1 LFKEENA
8 YYEVVEISVVH
19 TNYIFVTGGVISGI
33 GKGITAASIGKI
45 LQARGYRVTAVKI
58 DPYLNWDAGT
68 LRPTEHGEVWVT
80 EDAGEIDQDL
90 GHYERFLDINI
101 PKKNNITTGQI
112 YGTVIERE
120 RKGEYLGKTV
130 EVIPHITDEV
140 KRRIRA
146 AAEEAQAD
154 FTIVEIGGTVGEYQ
168 SEIYYMA
175 ARLMKAEGEKVLFI
189 HVAYLPIPKHLGE
202 MKTKPVQQSVER
214 LGELGIQPD
223 FIICR
228 AEGFIDDVRKE
239 KISMFC
245 NVPKDHI
252 ISNPDLE
259 NVYELPLIFE
269 EQNLGSKIL
278 EKLGMEQRKP
288 DLEEWKRFVNAL
300 NNATNR
306 VEIGIVGKYF
316 ETGEYRL
323 PDAYISVIEA
333 VKHACA
339 ANFLKPVF
347 KFIDSTDFE
356 RDSGKLS
363 IIDEL
368 DGVIVPGG
376 FGTRGI
382 EGKIATIRY
391 ARENGKPFLGLCLGL
406 QLAVVEYARNVIGL
420 EGANSTEFDPDTPH
434 PVIDILPEQ
443 KEILKESRYGASMR
457 LGAYPAVLKPNT
469 LVSRLYGNA
478 SVVYE
483 RHRHRYE
490 VNPKYHKILQE
501 HGMVFSGVSPDGR
514 LVEFIELSD
523 HPFFVATQA
532 HPEFK
537 SRPLKPAPL
546 FKGFIEVC
554 VKTS

>member
-1 LFKEENA
+1 M
-8 YYEVVEISVVH
+8 H

-120 RKGEYLGKTV
+120 RRGEYLGKTV

-146 AAEEAQAD
+146 AAEGAQAD
-154 FTIVEIGGTVGEYQ
+154 FAIVEIGGTVGEYQ

-175 ARLMKAEGEKVLFI
+175 ARLMKAEGEKVVFI
-189 HVAYLPIPKHLGE
+189 HVAYLPVPKHLGE

-239 KISMFC
+239 KISIFC
-245 NVPKDHI
+245 NVSKDHI

-278 EKLGMEQRKP
+278 EKFGMEQRKP
-288 DLEEWKRFVNAL
+288 KLSDWKSFVDAL
-300 NNATNR
+300 NNATQK
-306 VEIGIVGKYF
+306 VKIGIVGKYF
-316 ETGEYRL
+316 EIGEYRL

-333 VKHACA
+333 VRHACA

-347 KFIDSTDFE
+347 RFIDSTDFE
-356 RDSGKLS
+356 EDSEKLS
-363 IIDEL
+363 ILNEL
-368 DGVIVPGG
+368 DGMIIPGG
-376 FGTRGI
+376 FGTKGI
-382 EGKIATIRY
+382 EGKIAAIKY
-391 ARENGKPFLGLCLGL
+391 VREKKIPFLGLCLGL

-420 EGANSTEFDPDTPH
+420 EKANSTEFDPDTPN

-457 LGAYPAVLKPNT
+457 LGAYPAVLKPGT
-469 LVSRLYGNA
+469 LVHRLYGNA
-478 SVVYE
+478 PLIYE

-490 VNPKYHKILQE
+490 VNPRYHEVLQE

-514 LVEFIELSD
+514 LVEFIELNS

-546 FKGFIEVC
+546 FKGFIEAC
-554 VKTS
+554 VKKS